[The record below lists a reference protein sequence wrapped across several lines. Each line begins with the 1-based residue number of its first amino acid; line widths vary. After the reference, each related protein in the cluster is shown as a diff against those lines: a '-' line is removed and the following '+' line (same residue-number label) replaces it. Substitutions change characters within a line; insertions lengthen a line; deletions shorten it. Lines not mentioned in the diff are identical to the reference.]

1 MTLSI
6 TILSQEEEY
15 LQFLNPNL
23 CEIEETDE
31 AQGLRTIKI
40 SYKYQDLQEDKQL
53 FRLGNKI
60 WIQGTK

>member
-40 SYKYQDLQEDKQL
+40 SYKFQDLQEDKQ
-53 FRLGNKI
+53 
-60 WIQGTK
+60 